1 MEGNVQEHNREIHD
15 LARRHGLTENEARI
29 LHHLDQA
36 TQLYKRLPDHHN
48 KDISSWTTYRK
59 ALFRLL
65 MLRVVKRDHPEG
77 WLTEAEEEY
86 RKLAEEE

>member
-1 MEGNVQEHNREIHD
+1 M
-15 LARRHGLTENEARI
+15 
-29 LHHLDQA
+29 
-36 TQLYKRLPDHHN
+36 
-48 KDISSWTTYRK
+48 TYRK
-59 ALFRLL
+59 ALSTLL

>member
-1 MEGNVQEHNREIHD
+1 VEKQSREIHD
-15 LARRHGLTENEARI
+15 IAHRYGLTEHEAQI

-36 TQLYKRLPDHHN
+36 TQLYKRLPDHEN
-48 KDISSWTTYRK
+48 KYISSWLLYRE
-59 ALFRLL
+59 ALSRLL

-86 RKLAEEE
+86 RELAEE

>member
-1 MEGNVQEHNREIHD
+1 MQEHSREIHD
-15 LARRHGLTENEARI
+15 IAHRHGLTEHEARI

-36 TQLYKRLPDHHN
+36 TKLYKRLPNHDN
-48 KDISSWTTYRK
+48 KDLSSWMTCKK
-59 ALFRLL
+59 ALATLL
-65 MLRVVKRDHPEG
+65 MQRVVKRDHPEG